1 MPSAF
6 VGGGDRLPL
15 NARGFV
21 SDSETA
27 ALVAAD
33 GTIDWWCP
41 GRFDA
46 DAAFYRLLD
55 PRGGAL
61 RVSPAVGGSGQPPL
75 GEQSY
80 DGDSHVLRTV
90 THAGEA
96 SLEVVDLLPWRGLG
110 HRAEGRI
117 VRLVT
122 ALRGAVDVEVAVQPA
137 RRWRAARDVHPWT
150 EGIAFDG
157 IVVRSGCDM
166 TTGHRGTLHLEAGEQ
181 AVVTVDVEPD
191 DGSPLAEPLSIA
203 DALDLVDRTKTGWES
218 RLGATTYDGPYAS
231 SVRRSLLVLL
241 GLTYAPTGTVIA
253 APTTSVPERIGGE
266 RNWDY
271 RYAWIRDASLA
282 VDACHDAGLGEEA
295 ERFLAWISDLC
306 EWTDFPMKPF
316 YDVEGRVLDPDEREL
331 DLAGWRD
338 SQPVRVG
345 NGAAEHVQLD
355 FYADLAAVVHDR
367 DVRVWPDFV
376 RMSQWLSD
384 AWSSPDRGIWEIRSS
399 PRHLVGS
406 KLACWAALDRIARLE
421 GDRNPLSLDAASL
434 RLAAR
439 EVLGWIEAHGIAADG
454 GLRAD
459 PSPADLVEASLLS
472 VAWRNP
478 WPHEPWRASRTVDRV
493 LRRLGDGPWV
503 NRYDSSFDD
512 GVPPGEGAFLPAS
525 FWAVTALASL
535 ERWDEAHERME
546 RLCAV
551 SAPLGLLPEQ
561 VDPTTGAWLG
571 NHPQAFSH
579 LALVRAALTLQRGPR

>member
-1 MPSAF
+1 MPSAS

-15 NARGFV
+15 NARGFL

-46 DAAFYRLLD
+46 DAAFFGLLD

-61 RVSPAVGGSGQPPL
+61 RVGPAVGGSGAPPL

-80 DGDSHVLRTV
+80 AGDSLVLRTV
-90 THAGEA
+90 THAGE
-96 SLEVVDLLPWRGLG
+96 STVEVVDLLPWRGTG

-122 ALRGAVDVEVAVQPA
+122 ALRGAVDVEVAVEPA
-137 RRWRAARDVHPWT
+137 RRWRAARDVHAWS

-157 IVVRSGCDM
+157 IVVRTGCDM
-166 TTGHRGTLHLEAGEQ
+166 TGGHRGALRLEAGEQ

-191 DGSPLAEPLSIA
+191 DGSPLADPVSIA
-203 DALDLVDRTKTGWES
+203 DAADLVDRTDDAWSS
-218 RLGATTYDGPYAS
+218 RLATTTYDGPYHSA
-231 SVRRSLLVLL
+231 VRRSLLVVL
-241 GLTYAPTGTVIA
+241 GLTYGPTGTLVA
-253 APTTSVPERIGGE
+253 APTTSIPARVGGE
-266 RNWDY
+266 RNWDH
-271 RYAWIRDASLA
+271 RYAWVRDASLA
-282 VDACHDAGLGEEA
+282 VDACRDAGLGEEA
-295 ERFLAWISDLC
+295 ERVLAWISELC
-306 EWTDFPMKPF
+306 ESTDFPMRPF
-316 YDVEGRVLDPDEREL
+316 YDVEGQGVDPDEREL
-331 DLAGWRD
+331 DLEGWRG

-345 NGAAEHVQLD
+345 NGAADHVQLD
-355 FYADLAAVVHDR
+355 FYGDLAAAVHDPN
-367 DVRVWPDFV
+367 VKVWPDLV
-376 RMSQWLSD
+376 RMGLWLTD
-384 AWSSPDRGIWEIRSS
+384 AWARPDQGIWEIRSK
-399 PRHLVGS
+399 PRQLVGS
-406 KLACWAALDRIARLE
+406 KLACWDALDRLGRLE
-421 GDRNPLSLDAASL
+421 SARSALSLDAANL
-434 RLAAR
+434 RLGAR
-439 EVLGWIEAHGIAADG
+439 DVLRWIEAHGIAADG

-459 PSPADLVEASLLS
+459 PSEADVVEASLLS

-493 LRRLGDGPWV
+493 LRRLSEGPYV
-503 NRYDSSFDD
+503 HRYDSSFDD
-512 GVPPGEGAFLPAS
+512 GVPPGEGAFLPSS

-546 RLCAV
+546 KLCAL

-561 VDPTTGAWLG
+561 VDPATGDWLG

-579 LALVRAALTLQRGPR
+579 LALVRAALALERGPR

>member
-1 MPSAF
+1 MPSAS

-15 NARGFV
+15 NARGFL

-46 DAAFYRLLD
+46 DAAFYGLLD

-61 RVSPAVGGSGQPPL
+61 RVGPSVGGSGAPPL
-75 GEQSY
+75 GAQSY
-80 DGDSHVLRTV
+80 LGDSHVLRTV
-90 THAGEA
+90 THAGE
-96 SLEVVDLLPWRGLG
+96 SSVEVIDLLPWRGTG

-122 ALRGAVDVEVAVQPA
+122 ALRGAPDVDVAVVPA
-137 RRWRAARDVHPWT
+137 RRWRPARDVHAWS

-157 IVVRSGCDM
+157 VVVRTGCDM
-166 TTGHRGTLHLEAGEQ
+166 TAGHRGALRLEAGEQ
-181 AVVTVDVEPD
+181 AVVTVDVEAD
-191 DGSPLAEPLSIA
+191 DGAPLADPLSVA
-203 DALDLVDRTKTGWES
+203 GALDLVERTDTAWAP
-218 RLGATTYDGPYAS
+218 RLAPVTYAGPYHTAF
-231 SVRRSLLVLL
+231 RRSLLVLL
-241 GLTYAPTGTVIA
+241 GLTYAPTGTVVA
-253 APTTSVPERIGGE
+253 APTTSIPEHVGGE

-282 VDACHDAGLGEEA
+282 VDACHDAGLVEEA

-306 EWTDFPMKPF
+306 EWTDFPMRPL
-316 YDVEGRVLDPDEREL
+316 YDVEGRIVDPDEREL
-331 DLAGWRD
+331 DLEGWRS

-345 NGAAEHVQLD
+345 NGAAGDVQLD
-355 FYADLAAVVHDR
+355 FYGDLASVVR
-367 DVRVWPDFV
+367 DPNVKVWPDLV
-376 RMSQWLSD
+376 RMGLWLSD
-384 AWSSPDRGIWEIRSS
+384 AWARPDRGIWEIRSK
-399 PRHLVGS
+399 PRQLVGS
-406 KLACWAALDRIARLE
+406 KLACWHALERLGRLE
-421 GDRNPLSLDAASL
+421 SARSPLSLDGANL

-439 EVLGWIEAHGIAADG
+439 DVLGWIEAHGLAADG

-459 PSPADLVEASLLS
+459 RSEADVTEASLLS

-493 LRRLGDGPWV
+493 LRRLGDGPYLH
-503 NRYDSSFDD
+503 RYDSSFDD
-512 GVPPGEGAFLPAS
+512 GMPPGEGAFLPAS

-535 ERWDEAHERME
+535 GRWDEAHERME
-546 RLCAV
+546 KLCAV
-551 SAPLGLLPEQ
+551 AAPLGLLPEQ
-561 VDPTTGAWLG
+561 VDPATGNWLG
-571 NHPQAFSH
+571 NHPQALSH
-579 LALVRAALTLQRGPR
+579 LALVKAALALERGPR